1 MRRTNGTVLLVLA
14 LLSIT
19 LFRYGRVVAF
29 FDKEPPAFDVNRPG
43 CVTLFLGEG
52 FRNPGYHHFFDGAMV
67 SDVIQMAVTER
78 VVRVPVSVDEGR
90 PLCTGEGLE
99 ILSSKAQEFVLS
111 RFFVHAGQRIT
122 LGIPLRVDTMKT
134 NDWQA
139 LPGIGPCL
147 AERIVKNRQKNGEF
161 ADLEDLQRVRG
172 IGPATIRRL
181 KMFFLKREKI

>member
-1 MRRTNGTVLLVLA
+1 M
-14 LLSIT
+14 
-19 LFRYGRVVAF
+19 FRYGRVAAF
-29 FDKEPPAFDVNRPG
+29 FEKEPPAFDVNRPG

-67 SDVIQMAVTER
+67 SDVIQMAGIESD
-78 VVRVPVSVDEGR
+78 VRVPASAGEGR
-90 PLCTGEGLE
+90 PLCTGEGLK
-99 ILSSKAQEFVLS
+99 IVSSKTQKCVLS

-122 LGIPLRVDTMKT
+122 LGIPLRADTMKAS
-134 NDWQA
+134 DWQA

-172 IGPATIRRL
+172 VGPATIRRL
-181 KMFFLKREKI
+181 EKFF